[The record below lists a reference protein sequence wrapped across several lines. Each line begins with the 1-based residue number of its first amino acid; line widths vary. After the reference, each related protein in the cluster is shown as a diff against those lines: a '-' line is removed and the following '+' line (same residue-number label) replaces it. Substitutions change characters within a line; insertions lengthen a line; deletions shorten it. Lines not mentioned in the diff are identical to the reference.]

1 VPRWD
6 IHSKNTECYKQLIN
20 KNRGI
25 KLTKNCTKK
34 TLSRLQ
40 ECIDTHKSHITVYN
54 LYWHWWKIITRTA
67 IYPAT
72 YGKSCTVFR
81 YFTKRKKAYNGL
93 QHYNLAFQ
101 SFDFERTW
109 WRLFQK
115 SVLGTKIDIYVF
127 IHDTCEKSC
136 NAAV

>member
-1 VPRWD
+1 MPRWD
-6 IHSKNTECYKQLIN
+6 IQSKNIECYKQLIN
-20 KNRGI
+20 KHRCI
-25 KLTKNCTKK
+25 KLPNNFTKK
-34 TLSRLQ
+34 KISRLQ

-54 LYWHWWKIITRTA
+54 ITRTA

-72 YGKSCTVFR
+72 YAKSCTVFR
-81 YFTKRKKAYNGL
+81 YFTKRKKACNGL

-115 SVLGTKIDIYVF
+115 SVLGTKLDIYVF

-136 NAAV
+136 NATV